1 MQQSDALQK
10 STKLEELGQKAF
22 SIKIPRVLVW
32 RNPDDRLYYVI
43 ERDSNTT
50 WRYYDRRGYRH
61 STSAYA
67 RLGRIVQKQMTAA
80 IA

>member
-1 MQQSDALQK
+1 MQQSDAQPT
-10 STKLEELGQKAF
+10 SPKLDELGKKAF

-32 RNPDDRLYYVI
+32 RNPDDSQYYVI

-67 RLGRIVQKQMTAA
+67 KLGRIIQQQMNH
-80 IA
+80 